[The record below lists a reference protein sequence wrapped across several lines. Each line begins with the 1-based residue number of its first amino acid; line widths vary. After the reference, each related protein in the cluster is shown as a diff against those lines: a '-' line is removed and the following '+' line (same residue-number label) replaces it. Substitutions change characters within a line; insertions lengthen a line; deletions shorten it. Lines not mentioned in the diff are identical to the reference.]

1 MRKLSKK
8 ERERLD
14 TDDRYLL
21 ETIQNEISQR
31 LDSEGERADPE
42 DFDLCVEIEEHIIE
56 SFIEIL
62 NEPKR
67 QVKVKL
73 AMPVPLKG
81 F

>member
-1 MRKLSKK
+1 MRKISRE
-8 ERERLD
+8 ERQRLD

-21 ETIQNEISQR
+21 ETIQNEIGKR
-31 LDSEGERADPE
+31 LDSEIERTDPE

-67 QVKVKL
+67 QVKLKL
-73 AMPVPLKG
+73 AVPVPLKG

>member
-1 MRKLSKK
+1 M
-8 ERERLD
+8 D

-21 ETIQNEISQR
+21 ETIQNEISQK
-31 LDSEGERADPE
+31 LDSEDEGTDPE

-67 QVKVKL
+67 QVRLKV
-73 AMPVPLKG
+73 AVPMPLKG

>member
-1 MRKLSKK
+1 MRKISKE
-8 ERERLD
+8 ERQRLD

-21 ETIQNEISQR
+21 ETIQNEISRR
-31 LDSEGERADPE
+31 LDSEGERTDPE

-62 NEPKR
+62 KEPER

-73 AMPVPLKG
+73 AVPVPLKG